1 MQSLGYSLQHFH
13 NITYVSYK
21 EFMHVNYQQVLRW
34 QAKLCINVFVWL
46 FWGKCNI
53 YVMCG
58 KGCMLL
64 YGFTL
69 CILLLLSMD
78 GGPLSVG
85 FGLSLGE
92 EK

>member
-1 MQSLGYSLQHFH
+1 
-13 NITYVSYK
+13 
-21 EFMHVNYQQVLRW
+21 
-34 QAKLCINVFVWL
+34 
-46 FWGKCNI
+46 
-53 YVMCG
+53 MCG